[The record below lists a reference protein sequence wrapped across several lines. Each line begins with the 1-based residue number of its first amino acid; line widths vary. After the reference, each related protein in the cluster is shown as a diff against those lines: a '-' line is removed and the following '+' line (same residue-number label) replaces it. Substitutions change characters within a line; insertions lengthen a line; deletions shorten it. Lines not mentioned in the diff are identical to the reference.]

1 LIVFIRGAIGF
12 IIIIEKY
19 IVFVGF
25 IANKIDIIAIK
36 TTLFQLNFCVLSGKN
51 LIPIK
56 YKILSYRQNYF
67 GG

>member
-1 LIVFIRGAIGF
+1 MVFIRGAIGF
-12 IIIIEKY
+12 IKIIEKY

-36 TTLFQLNFCVLSGKN
+36 TTLFLLNFSLLSGKI

-56 YKILSYRQNYF
+56 YKILSYRQN
-67 GG
+67 